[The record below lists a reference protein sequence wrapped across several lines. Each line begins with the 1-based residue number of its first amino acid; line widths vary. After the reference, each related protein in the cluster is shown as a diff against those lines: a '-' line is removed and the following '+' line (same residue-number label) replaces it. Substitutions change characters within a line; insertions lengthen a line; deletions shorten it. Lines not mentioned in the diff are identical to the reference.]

1 MNGAERMSD
10 IIGAADIGG
19 TTTKLGL
26 FDSNE
31 QLLHSWEIATDISEH
46 GSHILENAARS
57 LTEAGGDNRLIA
69 VGTAVPG
76 AVDEQG
82 IARNCTNIAL
92 GTTDLKSEMGKLM
105 PDAEILCFGND
116 ATVAALGELKYGAG
130 RNYSSCYL
138 LTLGTGVGGGYA
150 AKGEVVSGAF
160 GAAGEV
166 GHILINPH
174 ETSKCM
180 CGRRGCLEQYASA
193 NGLVRLVNELLILQ
207 EMNQGECRH
216 EDVRDRVHIEYLFDL
231 NIPCKRSKLSEISG
245 FTARDICMLAENKD
259 ELAAYSLQIFGR
271 CLGLAMSSISCSIDP
286 ESYIIGGG
294 MSKAGETV
302 LAAIRKG
309 YEEFAYPPSRDAD
322 IVCAELGN
330 AAGIYGCA
338 ALVAEKLK

>member
-1 MNGAERMSD
+1 MNGAGRMSD

-31 QLLHSWEIATDISEH
+31 QLLRSWEIPTDISEC
-46 GSHILENAARS
+46 GSHILENAVRS
-57 LTEAGGDNRLIA
+57 LTEAAGDNRLRA

-92 GTTDLKSEMGKLM
+92 GTTDLKSEMGRLM
-105 PDAEILCFGND
+105 PEAEILCFGND

-193 NGLVRLVNELLILQ
+193 NGLVRLVKELFILQ
-207 EMNQGECRH
+207 GAVTGNEPYS
-216 EDVRDRVHIEYLFDL
+216 DVRDRVHIEYLFDL
-231 NIPCKRSKLSEISG
+231 NIPDKRSKLSEISE
-245 FTARDICMLAENKD
+245 FTSKDICELAKEQD
-259 ELAAYSLQIFGR
+259 ELAAYALQIFGR

-294 MSKAGETV
+294 MSKAGEPV

-309 YEEFAYPPSRDAD
+309 YAEFAYPPSKDAD
-322 IVCAELGN
+322 IIFAELGN

>member
-1 MNGAERMSD
+1 MSD

-31 QLLHSWEIATDISEH
+31 QLLRSWEIPTDISEQ
-46 GSHILENAARS
+46 GRHILENAARS
-57 LTEAGGDNRLIA
+57 LTEAAGDNRLRA

-92 GTTDLKSEMGKLM
+92 GTTDLKSETGRLM
-105 PDAEILCFGND
+105 PEAEVLCFGND

-193 NGLVRLVNELLILQ
+193 NGLVRLVKELLILQ
-207 EMNQGECRH
+207 GAVTENESYS
-216 EDVRDRVHIEYLFDL
+216 DVRDRVHIEYLFDL
-231 NIPCKRSKLSEISG
+231 NIPDKRSKLSEISE
-245 FTARDICMLAENKD
+245 FTSKDICELAKEQD
-259 ELAAYSLQIFGR
+259 ELAAYALQIFGR

-294 MSKAGETV
+294 MSKAGEPV

-309 YEEFAYPPSRDAD
+309 YAEFAYPPSKDAD
-322 IVCAELGN
+322 IIFAELGN